1 MFIVAFGVGAAAI
14 ALWTDYRLASLR
26 PSNLRLAMLHVLI
39 AMVIA
44 RFFVPVALH
53 SVGDVATAVGAIFIV
68 GLPASVYCLLAT
80 FWIMMQVADMLKS
93 ATGGPGSGAEA

>member
-1 MFIVAFGVGAAAI
+1 MFVVAFGIGASAI

-26 PSNLRLAMLHVLI
+26 PATLRIAMLHVLI
-39 AMVIA
+39 ATVIA
-44 RFFVPVALH
+44 RFFVPVALQ
-53 SVGDVATAVGAIFIV
+53 SVGDVATALGAIFIV

-80 FWIMMQVADMLKS
+80 FWIMRQVADMLKS